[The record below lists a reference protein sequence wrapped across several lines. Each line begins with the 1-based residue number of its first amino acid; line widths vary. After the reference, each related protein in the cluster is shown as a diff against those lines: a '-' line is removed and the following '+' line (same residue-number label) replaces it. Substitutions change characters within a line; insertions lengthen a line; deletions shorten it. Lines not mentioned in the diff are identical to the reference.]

1 MSGMAALYWIVLLA
15 LGLGLDPN
23 AIPSYY
29 DDDDDVSLPEFET
42 FLEEFGD
49 DYGYNNTIDSIRETD
64 VKRMKNNVYLDYT
77 GSGLYRESQ
86 LTKCAN
92 LLASDLFGNA
102 HSRSQSSMN
111 TESEVG
117 SMLLAV
123 TNRWKA

>member
-1 MSGMAALYWIVLLA
+1 MSGMAALYWILLLA
-15 LGLGLDPN
+15 LALGLDPN

-29 DDDDDVSLPEFET
+29 DDDDDVSLPEFEA

-49 DYGYNNTIDSIRETD
+49 DYGYNHPIESIRETD
-64 VKRMKNNVYLDYT
+64 VKGMNVYLDYT

-117 SMLLAV
+117 AMLLAV